1 MQPNPTSVKDVLE
14 LLEHGTQLTAE
25 AVTADQG
32 PLLAPELPRR
42 FRALER
48 RRLQQ
53 IITRLFQQGSLDAR
67 REGSTYEVG
76 ITPRGRQHLQRLR
89 LLDLQIVPQ
98 PEWDG
103 YWRMIAFEIPEA
115 QRSQREALRRHLQRL
130 GFYPLQSSLYVIPW
144 PCFDE
149 LVEIVRMLHLESFVT
164 LMEGAIGRDSRL
176 KYHFKLR

>member
-1 MQPNPTSVKDVLE
+1 MENSPTSVKEVLE
-14 LLEHGTQLTAE
+14 LLERGSQLAATDL
-25 AVTADQG
+25 TPQTG
-32 PLLAPELPRR
+32 PTLAPALPRR
-42 FRALER
+42 FRDIER

-53 IITRLFQQGSLDAR
+53 IVTRLFQQGSVDAR
-67 REGSTYEVG
+67 REGTGWEVG
-76 ITPRGRQHLQRLR
+76 ITSRGRGHLQRLR
-89 LLDLQIVPQ
+89 LLDLEIRRQDP
-98 PEWDG
+98 WDG

-115 QRSQREALRRHLQRL
+115 QRSQRESLRRHLQRL

-149 LVEIVRMLHLESFVT
+149 LVEIVRMLHLESSVT